1 MTTDRNGSAEAA
13 VRAHLRE
20 VSALPAYTAA
30 DWERLATRIV
40 AAAEPDLAGRAPRP
54 AWSEQLGVAARIALP
69 LALAAGLAAL
79 VLLNRVEASAASE
92 AAPMSAFLSAM
103 AGETSRETVVD
114 LTLGSVG
121 PGLLLVDG
129 EASR

>member
-40 AAAEPDLAGRAPRP
+40 AAAEPDLAGRP